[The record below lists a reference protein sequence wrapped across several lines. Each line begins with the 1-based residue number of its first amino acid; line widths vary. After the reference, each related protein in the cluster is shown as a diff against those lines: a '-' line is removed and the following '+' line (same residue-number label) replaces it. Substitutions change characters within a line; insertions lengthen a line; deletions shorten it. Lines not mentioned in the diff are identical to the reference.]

1 MQVYCRKFCCQKA
14 VEVCYWA
21 CKYRRDC
28 KDWHGAL
35 DVKPGTAAIQA
46 QLEAAARKTGR
57 AFDAA
62 TLIMLT
68 SKKNKRATGVA
79 KVR

>member
-1 MQVYCRKFCCQKA
+1 MQVYCNKFFCHKA

-46 QLEAAARKTGR
+46 QLETAARKSGR
-57 AFDAA
+57 AFDTG
-62 TLIMLT
+62 TLVFLT
-68 SKKNKRATGVA
+68 AKKPKRKAPVA
-79 KVR
+79 KAR